1 MPPAPIPIAAYA
13 RSAVV
18 PVGGAFKHLHA
29 HELGAPVLQALL
41 QRASLPASAVQ
52 AVVLG
57 NALGAGGN
65 PARMLALAAGLPQR
79 CAAYSIDT
87 QCCAGLDAVALAA
100 SLIASGQADVVVA
113 GGAEAWS
120 RAPLRATRPLHA
132 GDAPVPYERPP
143 FAPDPNNDPD
153 LLLAA
158 ARYAA
163 AQGHSRATQ
172 DACAAASH
180 ARALASQAHLAKE
193 IVPIESVTQDAF
205 PRALT
210 ERQLTRFP
218 AIAHT
223 DAALD
228 DATRTD
234 HAVSTVAISPKADG
248 AALVLLMSEA
258 ACARY
263 SISPRAQWL
272 GHQSLGGAP
281 AMPLVL
287 AWDAAKALLQARGL
301 GFADLAAI
309 ELHDAFAVQSLSWE
323 VLLHQRGVRPDLLN
337 HHGGGIAR
345 GHPIGASAAVAL
357 VRVLADLEAAPVGRL
372 GLAAVAGAGGLGSA
386 GIVLAG
392 PTVSTMLD

>member
-1 MPPAPIPIAAYA
+1 MSARPIYIASYA

-18 PVGGAFKHLHA
+18 PVGGAFKTLYTHDIATPVLHA
-29 HELGAPVLQALL
+29 VL
-41 QRASLPASAVQ
+41 QRADIHADAVQ

-65 PARMLALAAGLPQR
+65 PARMLALVAGLPTS
-79 CAAYSIDT
+79 CAAYTVDT

-100 SLIASGQADVVVA
+100 SLIASGQADVVIA

-120 RAPLRATRPLHA
+120 RAPIRATRPLHA
-132 GDAPVPYERPP
+132 GDAPEPYERPP
-143 FAPDPNNDPD
+143 FAPNPQDDPD

-163 AQGHSRATQ
+163 AQGHTRAAQ
-172 DACAAASH
+172 DASAAASH
-180 ARALASQAHLAKE
+180 ARALASKSHLAAE
-193 IVPIESVTQDAF
+193 IVAIHGVTQDAY

-210 ERQLTRFP
+210 ERQLARFP

-223 DAALD
+223 DAAVD
-228 DATRTD
+228 EAMRSQ
-234 HAVSTVAISPKADG
+234 HAVSTLAISPKADG
-248 AALVLLMSEA
+248 AALVLLMSET

-263 SISPRAQWL
+263 RIQPRAQWL
-272 GHQSLGGAP
+272 AHQSLGGAP

-287 AWDAAKALLQARGL
+287 AADAASALLQAQGL
-301 GFADLAAI
+301 VWSDLSAI
-309 ELHDAFAVQSLSWE
+309 ELHDAFAVQTLQWQALLRAHGVDADA
-323 VLLHQRGVRPDLLN
+323 VLNP
-337 HHGGGIAR
+337 HGGGIAR

-357 VRVLADLEAAPVGRL
+357 VRMLAGLESAANQCL

-386 GIVLAG
+386 GLVRHI
-392 PTVSTMLD
+392 